1 MRWTILFFLF
11 IVWHN
16 TFLQYKRKKKTYK
29 IHGHNYVNRITYIY
43 NTHNTNINNTYVTI
57 INLLTIHD
65 ALNSNGNGI
74 LVTRNKLNGD
84 KR

>member
-1 MRWTILFFLF
+1 MFLSFPFLSLFYYFSFSVCVLHLVILFSYY
-11 IVWHN
+11 IVSN
-16 TFLQYKRKKKTYK
+16 EP
-29 IHGHNYVNRITYIY
+29 IY
-43 NTHNTNINNTYVTI
+43 NAHNTNINKTYVTI